1 MNPLCIVTD
10 THLGIFKSADIWHEV
25 VLELFKEIADECD
38 RRNVDTILHLGDF
51 YDNRRALNVKT
62 LNYAHQIGK
71 ILNQFETWI
80 VVGNHD
86 QYFKNQ
92 THPHSLV
99 TLKEF
104 TNIHIVDEPVCLG
117 PWQIGLVPWS
127 QDFKHLECP
136 VLMGHFEI
144 NGFKMNDGYIMRRA
158 SLNASD
164 FKKFKMVVSGHF
176 HTPTPGID
184 GIKYLG
190 SPYQQDFG
198 DAGSSRGYYFYYP
211 NTDNGGDFDFVEYKR
226 APKFVIINTDNMEDL
241 SDIEGNIIKI
251 VYYKDYGTTRNTEIL
266 EEIELKNPLQ
276 VFTDFGNAA
285 VDLTEEIIDEEVV
298 EAKSDKEIVKNYLEK
313 SEIPEGLDR
322 KTILTMFYN
331 FIDNVKEE
339 MN

>member
-1 MNPLCIVTD
+1 MECLVTD
-10 THLGIFKSADIWHEV
+10 THLGIFKSADVWHEV

-38 RRNVDTILHLGDF
+38 RRNVDTIIHLGDF
-51 YDNRRALNVKT
+51 YDNRRSLNVKT
-62 LNYAHQIGK
+62 LDFAHQIGK
-71 ILNQFETWI
+71 ILNQFESWM

-104 TNIHIVDEPVCLG
+104 QNIHIVDEPFCYKDE
-117 PWQIGLVPWS
+117 IGLVPWN
-127 QDFKHLECP
+127 QDFRHLDCP

-144 NGFKMNDGYIMRRA
+144 NGFQMNDGYIMRRA
-158 SLNASD
+158 LLNASD
-164 FKKFKMVVSGHF
+164 FKKFEMVISGHF
-176 HTPTPGID
+176 HTPTHGIE
-184 GIKYLG
+184 GIRYLG

-198 DAGSSRGYYFYYP
+198 DAGSSRGFYFY
-211 NTDNGGDFDFVEYKR
+211 DDGELEFVEYKR
-226 APKFVIINTDNMEDL
+226 APKFIIINTECFGDL
-241 SDIEGNIIKI
+241 ADIEGNIVKI
-251 VYYKDYGTTRNTEIL
+251 VYDKDYGTTRNTEIL
-266 EEIELKNPLQ
+266 EEIELRNPLQ

-298 EAKSDKEIVKNYLEK
+298 EAKSDKEVVKNYLEK
-313 SEIPEGLDR
+313 SEIPEGLDN

-331 FIDNVKEE
+331 FIDSVKEE